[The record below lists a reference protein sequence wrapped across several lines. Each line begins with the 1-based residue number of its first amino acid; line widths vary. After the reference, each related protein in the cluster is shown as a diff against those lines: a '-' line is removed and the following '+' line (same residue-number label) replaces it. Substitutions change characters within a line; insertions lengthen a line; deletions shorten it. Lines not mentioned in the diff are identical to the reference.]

1 MKILVTGATGF
12 LGRAI
17 LQKLDARP
25 GISVLG
31 SVRSAAQQQV
41 DSERLIAVGDM
52 NASTDWGKALAAVDT
67 VVHTAARVHVMQDS
81 SADPL
86 SEYRRINVEGS
97 LNLARQ
103 ALEAGVRRFIFIS
116 SIKVNGEGTRPGE
129 PYRADDTPAPVD
141 PYGISKL
148 EAEQGIRDLC
158 AGADMEWIVLRPTLV
173 YGPGVKANFLS
184 MMRWL
189 RRGIPLPLALT
200 ANKRSFVA
208 LDNLV
213 DLVATC
219 IASPNAANRVFLVSD
234 GQDLSTAELLTSMG
248 KALGRPARLWPFPV
262 WMLRLLAG
270 VAGKSAIAQRLF
282 GSLQVDISET
292 RARLGWSPP
301 VSVDE
306 AMRKT
311 ADHFLQQSERR

>member
-12 LGRAI
+12 VGHAI
-17 LQKLDARP
+17 LQMFDARP
-25 GISVLG
+25 DISVLG
-31 SVRSAAQQQV
+31 SVRSAAQQT
-41 DSERLIAVGDM
+41 DDERLIAVGDM
-52 NASTDWGKALAAVDT
+52 DRSTDWGSALEAVDT
-67 VVHTAARVHVMQDS
+67 VVHTAARVHVMRDS
-81 SADPL
+81 STDPL
-86 SEYRRINVEGS
+86 SEYRRVNVEGS

-103 ALEAGVRRFIFIS
+103 ALEAGVRRFVFIS

-129 PYRADDTPAPVD
+129 PYRADDTPEPVD

-158 AGADMEWIVLRPTLV
+158 AGSNMEWVVLRPTLV

-189 RRGIPLPLALT
+189 RCGIPLPLALT

-208 LDNLV
+208 LANLA

-219 IASPNAANRVFLVSD
+219 VASPAAANRVFLVSD
-234 GQDLSTAELLTSMG
+234 DQDLSTAELLTSIG
-248 KALGRPARLWPFPV
+248 RALGRPARLWPCPI
-262 WMLRLLAG
+262 WILQLLARF
-270 VAGKSAIAQRLF
+270 AGKAAIAQRLL
-282 GSLQVDISET
+282 GSLQVDVSET

-306 AMRKT
+306 AMRET
-311 ADHFLQQSERR
+311 ADHFLRQSER